1 MNWDAVGAI
10 GETVGALAVVI
21 TLAYL
26 AIQIRVSRSVAADA
40 NRLTRTSGVREW
52 CLFVCG
58 NDKMLSTLI
67 KAHGMEGYFETFG
80 KAFDLPPEEAARLDF
95 QNQYF
100 FWLHYGQYAST
111 NDRKSTDELRTL
123 ARKFYN
129 VPAIKYSWENS
140 PYGKTFL
147 EPDFVEF
154 IDEIAGT
161 EPTSPTGGETPPN
174 TSLETNT

>member
-1 MNWDAVGAI
+1 MNWDAIGAI
-10 GETVGALAVVI
+10 GETIGALAVVI

-26 AIQIRVSRSVAADA
+26 AVQIRVSRSVAADA
-40 NRLTRTSGVREW
+40 NRLTRTNGVREW

-67 KAHGMEGYFETFG
+67 KAHGMEGYFDVFG

-95 QNQYF
+95 MHQYF

-111 NDRKSTDELRTL
+111 NDEKSAEELRQL
-123 ARKFYN
+123 ARTFYN
-129 VPAIKYSWENS
+129 IPSIKYSWENS

-147 EPDFVEF
+147 EPDFVSF
-154 IDEIAGT
+154 IDEVAKQK
-161 EPTSPTGGETPPN
+161 SQGGNVGEAPPN
-174 TSLETNT
+174 KGMNSDA